1 MKTEQKQEFKSSGVL
16 ALLGLVSFSAAII
29 AVPWNKH
36 TLDSKSEAAV
46 QKATVVGYQVV
57 QLYREAAQNTSKPT
71 DPDLRGPAS
80 VEESLVLQG
89 DHLRSTGTMGTDPWG
104 QPYNY
109 RILSSEGPDKVKILV
124 WSGGPNKVKET
135 LELEDEDKPLAVQP
149 VYAGDD
155 LGILLSVSHN

>member
-57 QLYREAAQNTSKPT
+57 QLYREAAQNSLKPA
-71 DPDLRGPAS
+71 DPEPRSPAS
-80 VEESLVLQG
+80 TEESPLLQG

-135 LELEDEDKPLAVQP
+135 SELEDEDKPLAVQP